1 MPKSTRTNQRQG
13 RITSISNKVVEHFPP
28 TLYTQDLPLLY
39 LVNCDLEVCLKGS
52 VDTMLD
58 YESHVTISVYTIAKD
73 CHNNV
78 QYKNICLNY
87 LNFVKFRTILQELL
101 KKSNLDKLTL

>member
-1 MPKSTRTNQRQG
+1 
-13 RITSISNKVVEHFPP
+13 
-28 TLYTQDLPLLY
+28 
-39 LVNCDLEVCLKGS
+39 
-52 VDTMLD
+52 MLD

-101 KKSNLDKLTL
+101 KKSNLDKLTLWWNKIEIMDSNDFLRLVSVQEIALCKSGLLMLVMFKLKG